1 MKMEAAAA
9 VTSKVLA
16 TASTAG
22 VSVGILTLTP
32 WTWAAALIGAAASY
46 YFEPEQTPET
56 AKRILFGV
64 LAMGFAGALM
74 GAALPH
80 APFMA
85 WTANVDVT
93 VRAGLC
99 ALMVRFLYSQGKRLL
114 SGWKRTDGGS

>member
-1 MKMEAAAA
+1 MKYEAI
-9 VTSKVLA
+9 A
-16 TASTAG
+16 TAISKGLAAGSTAT
-22 VSVGILTLTP
+22 VSVGLLTLTP

-56 AKRILFGV
+56 LKRILFGI

-85 WTANVDVT
+85 WTSNVDVT

-99 ALMVRFLYSQGKRLL
+99 ALMVRFLYSQGKRLM